1 MWGHGGSVPAA
12 VTYGECA
19 FFSHQTGKISL
30 ACKFTRKWPDFAF
43 AGKHVAVQQL
53 SSVAWSASV
62 RVLAQMSARS
72 SVYLTAHA
80 LLY

>member
-19 FFSHQTGKISL
+19 FFRTRRERFSL

-62 RVLAQMSARS
+62 RVLAWMSARS
-72 SVYLTAHA
+72 SVYLTAHV